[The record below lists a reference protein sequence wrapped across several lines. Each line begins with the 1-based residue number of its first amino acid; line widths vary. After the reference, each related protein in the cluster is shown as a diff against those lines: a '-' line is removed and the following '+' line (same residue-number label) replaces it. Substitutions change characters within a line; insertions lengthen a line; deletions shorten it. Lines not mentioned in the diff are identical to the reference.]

1 MLRKRPRGGDD
12 GRGSWEVS
20 CSRFGTS
27 ISELSL
33 SLPSDSVA
41 ENKRRNGLTALAVG
55 SASAACVGI
64 PLARS
69 GLEVGHGFPL
79 GSSSSEASK
88 ALTVVQGFDTW
99 EYAIGA
105 VALLALVA
113 IMSLLLRKALTCVVK
128 GAACF
133 RGPLM
138 NTRDSGEPPV
148 QNPFLLSEV
157 SASSSRQ
164 SSMTVLG
171 LCDSSTRGQSVPL

>member
-1 MLRKRPRGGDD
+1 MLHKRPRRGDD

-33 SLPSDSVA
+33 SLPIDCVA
-41 ENKRRNGLTALAVG
+41 ESKRRNGLTALAVG

-69 GLEVGHGFPL
+69 GLEVGCILPGP
-79 GSSSSEASK
+79 SSSDTSP
-88 ALTVVQGFDTW
+88 LHRVQGFDTW

-113 IMSLLLRKALTCVVK
+113 VMSLLLRKALTSVVK
-128 GAACF
+128 GATCLF
-133 RGPLM
+133 RG
-138 NTRDSGEPPV
+138 
-148 QNPFLLSEV
+148 
-157 SASSSRQ
+157 SSLKHTGFR
-164 SSMTVLG
+164 
-171 LCDSSTRGQSVPL
+171 